1 MAQENERENGGLR
14 APNGSGAGDRLRRLS
29 DQPDLESRAREAG
42 RRALRRLAEPA
53 LSPRALLV
61 VDNVLMS
68 GEVAL
73 RRGAPDTYWA
83 ADRLAGARIL
93 NAELLDSSA
102 WVAAVLPIGDG
113 IAFASRR

>member
-1 MAQENERENGGLR
+1 MRSRPSQASPARSSCFAAKDEYR
-14 APNGSGAGDRLRRLS
+14 SY
-29 DQPDLESRAREAG
+29 LE
-42 RRALRRLAEPA
+42 LAEPA